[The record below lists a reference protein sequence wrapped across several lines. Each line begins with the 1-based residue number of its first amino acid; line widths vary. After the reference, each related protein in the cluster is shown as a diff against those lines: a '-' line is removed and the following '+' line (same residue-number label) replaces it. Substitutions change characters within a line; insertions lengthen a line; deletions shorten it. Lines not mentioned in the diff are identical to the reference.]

1 MKQDKTASAATPTLS
16 QYAAGVCGLFSA
28 LSADLWVLMMI
39 FLVSSSPQG
48 AGAFLTVLTHSVL
61 VVLP

>member
-1 MKQDKTASAATPTLS
+1 MPTLS
-16 QYAAGVCGLFSA
+16 QYAAGFDGLSSA

-39 FLVSSSPQG
+39 VLVSSSPQG

-61 VVLP
+61 VVLPWM